1 MQMIEWAREHDL
13 FIVSGSDMFAE
24 NAPIAKKNITV
35 EVEFG
40 FTPFE
45 ALRHATGNAGKV
57 LEMSGPARNP
67 YREGPL
73 GVIAE
78 GAYADI
84 LLWSSDPTKD
94 IMVLEDESK
103 LGMIMKGGE
112 LYKNTLVSDTDPTYR
127 PAPTMRISPTN
138 PEFVQRNGCCI

>member
-1 MQMIEWAREHDL
+1 M
-13 FIVSGSDMFAE
+13 
-24 NAPIAKKNITV
+24 NIAV
-35 EVEFG
+35 EVDLFG
-40 FTPFE
+40 FTAVE

-78 GAYADI
+78 GAYADL

-94 IMVLEDESK
+94 ITVLEDESK
-103 LGMIMKGGE
+103 LGLIMKGGE

-127 PAPTMRISPTN
+127 PAPIMRISPSS
-138 PEFVQRNGCCI
+138 PQFVQQNGCCF